1 MLKKLYM
8 KILLSPAKSLN
19 FKSGLPTEIYSK
31 PCFLKEANFLNSIL
45 KSKNPSEISELM
57 HISTSLAEL
66 NYERNQEW
74 SSAPNNEKARQAIY
88 AFSGDVYKGIDSYT
102 IKNDK
107 IDFMQNN
114 IRILSGHY
122 GLLKPLDLIQPH
134 RLEMGTKMSFKNYK
148 NLYEYWK
155 KQVSSELNKEL
166 YKDESVLNL
175 ASNEYFKVI
184 DSKVIDAPIYSA
196 NFKQYRDGDFKTI
209 AIYSKKA
216 RGLMTRFI
224 VDNQIDSIDEIKSF
238 NYDGYIFHEDM
249 SSDKDFVFTR

>member
-1 MLKKLYM
+1 M

-19 FKSGLPTEIYSK
+19 FKSNLPTKIHSE

-45 KSKNPSEISELM
+45 KSKKPSEISDLM
-57 HISTSLAEL
+57 HISSSLGNL
-66 NYERNQEW
+66 NYERFQQW
-74 SSAPNNEKARQAIY
+74 SPSPNKENARQAIY

-107 IDFMQNN
+107 IDFMQNS

-122 GLLKPLDLIQPH
+122 GLLRPLDLIQPH
-134 RLEMGTKMSFKNYK
+134 RLEMGTKMSFKDYK
-148 NLYEYWK
+148 NLYDYWK
-155 KQVSSELNKEL
+155 KQVSLELNKEL
-166 YKDESVLNL
+166 SKDEVILNL

-184 DSKVIDAPIYSA
+184 DTKVMDSPIYSA

-209 AIYSKKA
+209 AMYSKKA

-224 VDNQIDSIDEIKSF
+224 VDNKIDSIDDIKSF
-238 NYDGYIFHEDM
+238 NYDGYIFQEDM
-249 SSDKDFVFTR
+249 SSYKDFVFTR

>member
-1 MLKKLYM
+1 M

-19 FKSGLPTEIYSK
+19 FKSNFPTKIHSE

-45 KSKNPSEISELM
+45 KSKKPSEISDLM
-57 HISTSLAEL
+57 HISSSLGDL
-66 NYERNQEW
+66 NYERFQQW
-74 SSAPNNEKARQAIY
+74 SPSPNKENARQAIY

-107 IDFMQNN
+107 IDFMQNS

-122 GLLKPLDLIQPH
+122 GLLRPLDLIQPH
-134 RLEMGTKMSFKNYK
+134 RLEMGTKMSFKDYK
-148 NLYEYWK
+148 NLYDFWK
-155 KQVSSELNKEL
+155 KQVSLELNKEL
-166 YKDESVLNL
+166 SKYEVVLNL

-184 DSKVIDAPIYSA
+184 DTKVIDSPIYSA

-224 VDNQIDSIDEIKSF
+224 VDNNIDSIKDIKSF
-238 NYDGYIFHEDM
+238 NYDGYIFHKDM
-249 SSDKDFVFTR
+249 SSDQDFVFTR